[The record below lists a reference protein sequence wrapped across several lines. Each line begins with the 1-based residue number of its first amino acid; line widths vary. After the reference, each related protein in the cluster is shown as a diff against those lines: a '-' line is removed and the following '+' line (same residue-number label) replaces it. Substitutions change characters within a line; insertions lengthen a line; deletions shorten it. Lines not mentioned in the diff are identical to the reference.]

1 MSNAAYLSIIEWPD
15 QLTEHDRVVA
25 LASAMGTDEY
35 SAMLIV
41 RRGTPQVACKLAV
54 ERAPGALDA
63 LRARGAVAFAPTRD
77 AIDALPDA
85 TPVKRLV
92 PGKSHAAEVEPWRAP
107 AFALNAAEIELMV
120 IGKVRSTLVAGGTSG
135 ASSGAA
141 DAVRAIG
148 TAAIGLPLTAL
159 GGSDSAQPAPHGT
172 DQMTTVLDVWL
183 SSRRLRFVSNR
194 LDTEPLAA
202 LAAPGARFDLASNH
216 DRVDLLSRWLA
227 RAAPTIDRGF
237 REFHCP
243 PDVLVTTTSTS
254 SAGTMKRRT
263 DHAPLFEFYS
273 RWVSMLYKKLRSGS

>member
-1 MSNAAYLSIIEWPD
+1 VSNAAYLSIIEWPD
-15 QLTEHDRVVA
+15 KLSERERAAA
-25 LASAMGTDEY
+25 LAGAIGTDEY

-54 ERAPGALDA
+54 DRAADA
-63 LRARGAVAFAPTRD
+63 VASLRALGAVAFAPTRD

-85 TPVKRLV
+85 QLVKRLV
-92 PGKSHAAEVEPWRAP
+92 PARGGATIEPWREESFTLDAGGIS
-107 AFALNAAEIELMV
+107 LLV
-120 IGKVRSTLVAGGTSG
+120 IGKVQSVLIAGGTTPG
-135 ASSGAA
+135 ASDAARVARAVGGAMLGMPLGLGSSG
-141 DAVRAIG
+141 
-148 TAAIGLPLTAL
+148 
-159 GGSDSAQPAPHGT
+159 GGQPTQHTT

-183 SSRRLRFVSNR
+183 SSRRLRFLSNR

-227 RAAPTIDRGF
+227 HGAAPTIDRGF

-254 SAGTMKRRT
+254 SAGTVKRRT
-263 DHAPLFEFYS
+263 DQAPLFEFYS
-273 RWVSMLYKKLRSGS
+273 RWVSMLYNELRARE